1 MNILMVDDE
10 ATAIQILQK
19 AVNWEKIGIQK
30 VYTANSAME
39 AQEILTIKKI
49 DITLC
54 DIEMP
59 KESGLDLI
67 KWIQGL
73 HPEIINIILTGFPE
87 FNYARSAISL
97 GVYQYLL
104 KPVSFQEL
112 EEVVQSAVHKIEQER
127 VWAGQNKKAVCMED
141 ATAIEKV
148 KKYLEEHYK

>member
-104 KPVSFQEL
+104 KPVSFQEC
-112 EEVVQSAVHKIEQER
+112 S
-127 VWAGQNKKAVCMED
+127 
-141 ATAIEKV
+141 T
-148 KKYLEEHYK
+148 